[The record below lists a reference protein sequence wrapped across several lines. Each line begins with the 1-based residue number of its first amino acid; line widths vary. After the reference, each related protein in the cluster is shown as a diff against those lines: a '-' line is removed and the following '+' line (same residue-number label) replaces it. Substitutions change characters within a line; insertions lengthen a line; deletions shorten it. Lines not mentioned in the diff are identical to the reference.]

1 MDLQWAHPQHPKG
14 MKQIRDTVNNDYQQC
29 RTASECTRIT
39 LFSIDIEARAESVI
53 KGTGKGMVYT
63 PLEKEI
69 LEKTPAA
76 IDEYVRDV
84 IRLDRR
90 TNRSRHH
97 GRGSRQKE

>member
-1 MDLQWAHPQHPKG
+1 
-14 MKQIRDTVNNDYQQC
+14 VNNDYQQR

-39 LFSIDIEARAESVI
+39 LFSIDIEERAKSVF
-53 KGTGKGMVYT
+53 KGTGKGMVHT

-69 LEKTPAA
+69 LEKRPAA

-90 TNRSRHH
+90 TNGSRHH
-97 GRGSRQKE
+97 GRGSRQRE